1 MLYIR
6 GHAVPRG
13 FLPAA
18 GQEQSVTTRL
28 SSEDARQRAELRQEK
43 TRLRDHQVAESARY
57 QQEQSNAS
65 AAKVL
70 RLRELRLAREAEQ
83 RRLADERAAAQLA
96 QPPKRSHKAK
106 AKTAEPAG
114 ETAEA

>member
-1 MLYIR
+1 MR
-6 GHAVPRG
+6 SRAAVV
-13 FLPAA
+13 PAA
-18 GQEQSVTTRL
+18 GQETSVTTRL

-70 RLRELRLAREAEQ
+70 RLRELRLARETEE
-83 RRLADERAAAQLA
+83 RRVAAERAAQQASA
-96 QPPKRSHKAK
+96 PKRSHKAK
-106 AKTAEPAG
+106 PKAAAAEAA